1 MEKMKGVAP
10 KKNTPELVSG
20 NKDVVAAARVAKR
33 GGGMLSEPIPASK
46 MSDREKANQQAGLDA
61 FNKYMSSRVSS
72 RKSGGKAKAKDMGKM
87 KGKMAA
93 MRGDRKA
100 RKSGG
105 MCSSDWTAAQGEGQ
119 KPRG

>member
-10 KKNTPELVSG
+10 KKNTPELVAG
-20 NKDVVAAARVAKR
+20 NKDVVAEARKTRKR
-33 GGGMLSEPIPASK
+33 GG
-46 MSDREKANQQAGLDA
+46 KAM
-61 FNKYMSSRVSS
+61 KE
-72 RKSGGKAKAKDMGKM
+72 MGKM
-87 KGKMAA
+87 HGKMAA
-93 MRGDRKA
+93 MRADRKG

>member
-1 MEKMKGVAP
+1 MEKMKGVMP

-20 NKDVVAAARVAKR
+20 NKDVVAEAR
-33 GGGMLSEPIPASK
+33 K
-46 MSDREKANQQAGLDA
+46 M
-61 FNKYMSSRVSS
+61 

-87 KGKMAA
+87 AGKMSA
-93 MRGDRKA
+93 MRADRKP

>member
-10 KKNTPELVSG
+10 KKNTPELVAG

-33 GGGMLSEPIPASK
+33 GGGMLSSQTAHTPESRA
-46 MSDREKANQQAGLDA
+46 RAEKYANMMGQP
-61 FNKYMSSRVSS
+61 
-72 RKSGGKAKAKDMGKM
+72 RKSGGKAKAKKEMGKM
-87 KGKMAA
+87 AGKMAA
-93 MRGDRKA
+93 MRADRKP

>member
-1 MEKMKGVAP
+1 MEKMKGVMP
-10 KKNTPELVSG
+10 QKNSPELVAG
-20 NKDVVAAARVAKR
+20 NKDVVEAAR
-33 GGGMLSEPIPASK
+33 K
-46 MSDREKANQQAGLDA
+46 M
-61 FNKYMSSRVSS
+61 
-72 RKSGGKAKAKDMGKM
+72 RKSGGKAMKAMKAKKEMGKM
-87 KGKMAA
+87 AGKMAA